1 MCEERAGAS
10 RAGSNKHVQG
20 TAVKGKGPAG
30 ACGHH
35 TCAHTT
41 ILITALPP
49 YVPRP
54 TPCAQIHQLASLYGS
69 EHTYRCNSESAH
81 PTTPPRI
88 RSASEMWGSRSILL
102 AQMRRGVVAR
112 SLRVQHGSG
121 ACGKQGVGG
130 RGVAAQHQGPPHT
143 HLFSSRRC
151 SSFLATGICSRC
163 SNEHVCAAMVGG
175 GGGGSRNRYGSSL
188 NSG

>member
-1 MCEERAGAS
+1 MCTNPPTCLPLRLRTHIQVSTARAPIPLRHLES
-10 RAGSNKHVQG
+10 
-20 TAVKGKGPAG
+20 GP
-30 ACGHH
+30 
-35 TCAHTT
+35 
-41 ILITALPP
+41 
-49 YVPRP
+49 PR
-54 TPCAQIHQLASLYGS
+54 AQIHQLASS
-69 EHTYRCNSESAH
+69 TAQNTHTGVNSESAH

-112 SLRVQHGSG
+112 SLSVQHGGG
-121 ACGKQGVGG
+121 ACTSKQGVGG
-130 RGVAAQHQGPPHT
+130 RGVVAQHQGPPHT

-175 GGGGSRNRYGSSL
+175 GGARKETPSSSL